1 MNINQLDTKN
11 LPLEPGVYIFK
22 SANDESLYIG
32 KAKNLRSRVKSYFS
46 KSKDK
51 RLNVS
56 FLMLEAV
63 DLDFITTRNEEE
75 ALLLENK
82 LIKLRQP
89 KYNVLLKDDK
99 NYSSIRVELNEE
111 YPRISIVRKCSDKDS
126 IYLGPFKSSDSVRK
140 TKRFFQK
147 TFGLTHLLFFL
158 VFWL

>member
-1 MNINQLDTKN
+1 MDINQLDTKN

-32 KAKNLRSRVKSYFS
+32 KAKNLRSRVRSYFS

-89 KYNVLLKDDK
+89 KYNLSL
-99 NYSSIRVELNEE
+99 IH
-111 YPRISIVRKCSDKDS
+111 I
-126 IYLGPFKSSDSVRK
+126 
-140 TKRFFQK
+140 
-147 TFGLTHLLFFL
+147 
-158 VFWL
+158 